1 MPPEIEF
8 EIVWYGVPHEDQFDT
23 NRVIGRDYIMRT
35 DLELAIAT
43 ACNMMKAGRNEN
55 ARLAHGFYVRMAMR

>member
-8 EIVWYGVPHEDQFDT
+8 EILWYRGGPEHAP

-35 DLELAIAT
+35 DLSLAIAT
-43 ACNMMKAGRNEN
+43 ACNMLKEQRNEN
-55 ARLAHGFYVRMAMR
+55 ARLAHGFYVRRKRPE